1 LSKKHA
7 CFQACGTFFTFFL
20 VTAMPLSIF
29 SRFSIAKALREYI
42 QLAHRV
48 NALTNADFNYCGV
61 EISYLIHDLGGM
73 AGEW

>member
-1 LSKKHA
+1 
-7 CFQACGTFFTFFL
+7 
-20 VTAMPLSIF
+20 MPLSIF

-48 NALTNADFNYCGV
+48 SALTNADFNYCGV